1 MSRHKWKC
9 RLHAKRY
16 ISVEVEVKAKARV
29 IPVLNW
35 GAPRTESKNYVCMY
49 VCNYVVCMCACM
61 YVNMYVCIYVCMY
74 LCMLELCIVYVIVGI
89 NMLNPNRPRAR
100 IMYVCM
106 YVCKY
111 VVCMCACMYVN
122 LYVCMYVCMY
132 LCMYVCMYACM
143 YVHTYRRTM
152 ASFSSLPRSPHTR
165 VPGMVGPFWAHHAQA
180 QDQEMKVPLYYN
192 MIYHTIPWYTPQQI
206 LNKLIMLQTYST
218 IL

>member
-1 MSRHKWKC
+1 MIFARRLQAQDRKWMSRHKWKC

-61 YVNMYVCIYVCMY
+61 YVN
-74 LCMLELCIVYVIVGI
+74 
-89 NMLNPNRPRAR
+89 
-100 IMYVCM
+100 
-106 YVCKY
+106 
-111 VVCMCACMYVN
+111 
-122 LYVCMYVCMY
+122 LYVCMYVSMY
-132 LCMYVCMYACM
+132 VSMYVCMYACM

-152 ASFSSLPRSPHTR
+152 ASFASLPRAPPPR
-165 VPGMVGPFWAHHAQA
+165 VPGMAGPFWAHHAQA

-192 MIYHTIPWYTPQQI
+192 MIYHTIPWYTPQQV